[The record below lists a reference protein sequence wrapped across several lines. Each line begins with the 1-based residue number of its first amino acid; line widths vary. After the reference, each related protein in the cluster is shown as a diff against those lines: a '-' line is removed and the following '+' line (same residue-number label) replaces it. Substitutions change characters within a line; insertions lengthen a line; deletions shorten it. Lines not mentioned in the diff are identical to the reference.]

1 MPNPVFILQVRV
13 ISTPHPVIL
22 AFYHLLHRLCGL
34 TDNLRN
40 TVFVRDSDATF
51 SYNKLTTS
59 LEKST
64 MSLTDETS
72 PVEQLFLDRSIHDVL
87 TKKWPAV
94 EPWGTIYVDAIRE
107 QRYGDAV
114 WARYHIEG
122 NVENGV
128 IISPSPSD
136 NMPVL
141 DSIREDAEEA
151 KMNEPEFYAKTLQSF
166 AKTSPS
172 DGHPEVI
179 QIIIEAGKA

>member
-1 MPNPVFILQVRV
+1 
-13 ISTPHPVIL
+13 
-22 AFYHLLHRLCGL
+22 
-34 TDNLRN
+34 
-40 TVFVRDSDATF
+40 
-51 SYNKLTTS
+51 
-59 LEKST
+59 

-87 TKKWPAV
+87 TRKWPAV
-94 EPWGTIYVDAIRE
+94 EPWATMYVDAIRE

-151 KMNEPEFYAKTLQSF
+151 KMNEPESYAKALQFTPKLVPWIGTLRRIL
-166 AKTSPS
+166 PL
-172 DGHPEVI
+172 E
-179 QIIIEAGKA
+179 II

>member
-1 MPNPVFILQVRV
+1 
-13 ISTPHPVIL
+13 
-22 AFYHLLHRLCGL
+22 
-34 TDNLRN
+34 
-40 TVFVRDSDATF
+40 
-51 SYNKLTTS
+51 
-59 LEKST
+59 
-64 MSLTDETS
+64 MSLIDETS

-87 TKKWPAV
+87 TRKWPAV
-94 EPWGTIYVDAIRE
+94 EPWATMYVDAIRE

-136 NMPVL
+136 NMPIL

-151 KMNEPEFYAKTLQSF
+151 KMNEPGFYAKALQFYAKT
-166 AKTSPS
+166 SPL

-179 QIIIEAGKA
+179 KIIFEVDET